1 MSAAFTVVAALF
13 RKWVLPILVFGI
25 TLPVWVFIAAGIW
38 LWVDK
43 GSAVRLAVDKAVTQ
57 LVAGA
62 QMEALQAELTEQR
75 RLRAW
80 SDGKAEEASK
90 IAADERAARVTL
102 ETALTQTEAE
112 KKEAEDDLAALQ
124 ARDDGLVDQQLL
136 DSLHNR

>member
-1 MSAAFTVVAALF
+1 MTVALALF
-13 RKWVLPILVFGI
+13 RTWVLPILAFGI
-25 TLPVWVFIAAGIW
+25 TLPVWAFLAAGIW
-38 LWVDK
+38 LWFDK
-43 GSAVRLAVDKAVTQ
+43 GSAVRQAVDKAVTQ

-62 QMEALQAELTEQR
+62 QMDALQAELTEQR

-102 ETALTQTEAE
+102 ETTLTQTEAE
-112 KKEAEDDLAALQ
+112 KREAEDDLAALQ